1 MEEWK
6 RQWSVISF
14 QLPLRNTRSA
24 QKMTLRTA
32 LVGLLVV
39 CLVPTPPVSATTCL
53 PGKKFKVSQVCG
65 VITGKDH
72 APVSSVK
79 IKLVAMDDAHNARL
93 TESDQHGRFAFIS
106 VPNGDYDIQMDSA
119 NFWPT
124 LQVFAVVRSH
134 ESDKCTE
141 PIRVVLKSA
150 RQPGC
155 SYVEN
160 AWLDLKK

>member
-1 MEEWK
+1 
-6 RQWSVISF
+6 
-14 QLPLRNTRSA
+14 
-24 QKMTLRTA
+24 
-32 LVGLLVV
+32 
-39 CLVPTPPVSATTCL
+39 
-53 PGKKFKVSQVCG
+53 
-65 VITGKDH
+65 
-72 APVSSVK
+72 
-79 IKLVAMDDAHNARL
+79 MDDAHNARL

-124 LQVFAVVRSH
+124 LQVFAVVGSGLLSFKVAHYPVVRSH